1 MPRTVA
7 AGAAAV
13 VSVRFWR
20 EYARQVTA
28 VSSPDAASTQRF
40 SVTHRLSLLRP
51 DSIRNKI
58 LVFAV
63 LATLLPSLATAWFS
77 YLENQRSLTA
87 KAAEELLSVSTQTA
101 REVDLWSKERRYEL
115 RVFASSYEVTENLE
129 RFPRD
134 GGKTVRSGLPYRHL
148 TGYLRSV
155 HERFGD
161 YDELMIVD
169 TRGRV
174 VASSRDQPA
183 AAVLPA
189 DWQAQLRGGDLA
201 LGAPYWNATIERP
214 EMLISVPIGVAG
226 GESLGGFAARVNLQ
240 PLARTLK
247 GFAPGESGQVYLV
260 NDDGNLIVSSHD
272 GSADVMKLRY
282 SRDAIVS
289 RLTGA
294 GRPAEYSNVMG
305 VEVLGSL
312 RRVPGMDWVVVA
324 EIPSTEVFSQLDH
337 LRDVTLLIVVG
348 MLVVAGALGFALGL
362 FIVRPLDRL
371 TRGAAKVA
379 SGDLDFDLPVATG
392 GEVGYLTEV
401 FNNMVSRLRASR
413 GELERLSVTD
423 HLTGLN
429 NRRRMMEALDSE
441 VRRSRRLAHPFAVM
455 IADVDHFKQ
464 YNDANGHPA
473 GDEVLTQLGD
483 VLRLATQ
490 DVDFVARYGG
500 EEFFILMPALKAAGA
515 VAIAEKIREQ
525 LAQRAFAGGSITLSI
540 GVAEYPAHGDSSE
553 ALIAAADVALYEA
566 KRSGRD
572 RVAVARASGPAT
584 AAD

>member
-1 MPRTVA
+1 M
-7 AGAAAV
+7 
-13 VSVRFWR
+13 
-20 EYARQVTA
+20 
-28 VSSPDAASTQRF
+28 
-40 SVTHRLSLLRP
+40 
-51 DSIRNKI
+51 
-58 LVFAV
+58 FAV

-77 YLENQRSLTA
+77 YLENKRALTA

-101 REVDLWSKERRYEL
+101 REVDLWTKDRRYEL

-129 RFPRD
+129 RIPRD
-134 GGKTVRSGLPYRHL
+134 GGMAVRSGRPYRHL
-148 TGYLRSV
+148 TDYLSSV
-155 HERFGD
+155 HERFAD

-174 VASSRDQPA
+174 IASSRDQPA
-183 AAVLPA
+183 ATVLPA
-189 DWQAQLRGGDLA
+189 DWQAQLRGDDLA
-201 LGAPYWNATIERP
+201 LGAPYWNAAIERP
-214 EMLISVPIGVAG
+214 EMLISVPIGIAG
-226 GESLGGFAARVNLQ
+226 GESLGGITARVNLQ

-247 GFAPGESGQVYLV
+247 SFAPGESGRVYLMS
-260 NDDGNLIVSSHD
+260 DDGNAIVSSHD
-272 GSADVMKLRY
+272 GSADVMKLHY
-282 SRDAIVS
+282 SRDATVTHLA
-289 RLTGA
+289 RA
-294 GRPAEYSNVMG
+294 GRPTEYINVMG
-305 VEVLGSL
+305 EEVLGSM
-312 RRVPGMDWVVVA
+312 RRVPGMNWIVVA
-324 EIPSTEVFSQLDH
+324 EIPSTEVFSQLDR

-379 SGDLDFDLPVATG
+379 GGDLDFDLPVATG

-441 VRRSRRLAHPFAVM
+441 VRRSQRLAHPFAVM

-464 YNDANGHPA
+464 YNDAYGHPA
-473 GDEVLTQLGD
+473 GDEVLVQVGT
-483 VLRLATQ
+483 VLREAMQ

-500 EEFFILMPALKAAGA
+500 EEFFVLMPALKAAGA
-515 VAIAEKIREQ
+515 VAIAERIRDQ

-540 GVAEYPAHGDSSE
+540 GVAEFPAHGESSE

-566 KRSGRD
+566 KRAGRD
-572 RVAVARASGPAT
+572 RVAVARAPGPAR